1 MFVNDST
8 YLELSIF
15 QQIVYC
21 NMLKQLFL
29 ILVKRIW
36 CNRNT
41 VFLLVWTLF
50 RQIEMWKI
58 SLEFPLP
65 NQLEIRI
72 NPMP

>member
-8 YLELSIF
+8 YLQLSIF
-15 QQIVYC
+15 QQIVYR

-58 SLEFPLP
+58 SLESPLP